1 MFRTNFILLFILLC
15 PLFAV
20 GQGETSNWY
29 FGNGAGI
36 TFNNDGSVDTVTDGQ
51 LDTFEGCATIS
62 DSFGGLLFYTDGI
75 VVYNQDHAVMENGNG
90 LFGDPSSTQSALIVP
105 KPGNPDVFYIFTVD
119 TSVAQNDPDRGL
131 NYSTV
136 DISLNDGKGSVIQK
150 NIPLLADCS
159 EKIAAI
165 VKDCS
170 DQSIWILTLASIR
183 GTSPTFNTFHAFEVN
198 TTGVVFPSVK
208 STFDDLAIEDG
219 RGYLKLTPDGTKLV
233 SANASFGLYI
243 YDFDTT
249 TGTASNQQQITISAN
264 EKSAYGVEFSPSSQ
278 YLYTHNSNDIQAA
291 SGHRS
296 SLLQYDLLA
305 PDISASEEILDNRS
319 IYRGALQ
326 LGANGKIYRTVA
338 NSYFEGTPFLSVIN
352 DPDQK
357 GMAANYEHNA
367 ISLNGKNATQGLP
380 PFIQSFFNKEG
391 LLKNNDGTTSSSLT
405 LCSGENFTLEAEN
418 ILGAIYSWE
427 KDNIPITNSGNL
439 LQITSALSTDSGKYR
454 LTITPS
460 DPSECPI
467 IGEALIKVVP
477 LPEANDFELQQ
488 CDVDTSDSTDGITL
502 IDLEQASYN
511 KDYKLT
517 FYESAQD
524 RDDDKSIINPEKYTN
539 TQAFIQIIFYKATNT
554 SGCEDFGEIT
564 LIINPTVIEL
574 SAFSPVMVCD
584 ENPDDGVLESTFNL
598 ETIRD
603 NNYPDIDV
611 AFYKNLEDV
620 ALEENP
626 LSGNFKTTN
635 TTLYVR
641 IENANQCQAVEELE
655 LIVNPLPHI
664 ILEDTYQVCTDVE
677 ELLIFEPSGFDSYKW
692 YNINNGQMIGN
703 TEQVSINTGGDY
715 RLEVGIAYTN
725 NEQIIVCTSIHDFVV
740 TVSNRAQFQ
749 EIDINDLSDRNS
761 LEVIVSGDGNYEYSL
776 DGFTYNDTALFENVT
791 PGFYT
796 VFVRDKKGCGISE
809 EEIAVIG
816 FPKFFTPNGDGSN
829 DYWQI
834 IGAGRDLVS
843 GDITI
848 YDRYGTLVKQISAN
862 DIGWD
867 GTFNNGKKLPA
878 SDYWFSINLSN
889 KKQFKGHF
897 ALKR

>member
-1 MFRTNFILLFILLC
+1 MLRINFILLFILLC
-15 PLFAV
+15 PLLAV
-20 GQGETSNWY
+20 SQGETSNWY

-36 TFNNDGSVDTVTDGQ
+36 TFNNDGSVNAVTDGQ

-75 VVYNQDHAVMENGNG
+75 VVYNQDHVVMENGNG

-119 TSVAQNDPDRGL
+119 TSVFENDPDRGL
-131 NYSTV
+131 NYSVV
-136 DISLNDGKGSVIQK
+136 DISLNEGKGSVVQK
-150 NIPLLADCS
+150 NIQLLADCS

-170 DQSIWILTLASIR
+170 DQSIWILTLASV
-183 GTSPTFNTFHAFEVN
+183 GGALPTFNTFHAYEVN
-198 TTGVVFPSVK
+198 TTGVVLPSVK
-208 STFDDLAIEDG
+208 TTFDNLAIEDP

-243 YDFDTT
+243 YDFDAA
-249 TGTASNQQQITISAN
+249 TGIASNQQKITISAN

-278 YLYTHNSNDIQAA
+278 YLYTHTSNDIQAA
-291 SGHRS
+291 SGHTS

-305 PDISASEEILDNRS
+305 PDISASEEVLDNRS

-326 LGANGKIYRTVA
+326 LGENGKIYRTIA
-338 NSYFEGTPFLSVIN
+338 NNYFEGTAFLGVIQN
-352 DPDQK
+352 PDQK
-357 GMAANYEHNA
+357 GIAANYEHNA
-367 ISLNGKNATQGLP
+367 VSLNGKNATQGLP

-405 LCSGENFTLEAEN
+405 LCNGENFTLEVEN
-418 ILGAIYSWE
+418 IPGASYLWE
-427 KDNIPITNSGNL
+427 KDDMPITNSGNIL
-439 LQITSALSTDSGKYR
+439 EITSAQSSDSGKYR
-454 LTITPS
+454 LTITLS

-467 IGEALIKVVP
+467 IGEALIEVVP

-488 CDVDTSDSTDGITL
+488 CDVDISDSTDGITL
-502 IDLEQASYN
+502 IDLEQASN
-511 KDYKLT
+511 NEDYKLT
-517 FYESAQD
+517 FYESTQD
-524 RDDDKSIINPEKYTN
+524 RDDDNAIINPENYTN
-539 TQAFIQIIFYKATNT
+539 IQAFSQTIFYRVVN
-554 SGCEDFGEIT
+554 SLGCEDFGEIT
-564 LIINPTVIEL
+564 LRINPTVIEV
-574 SAFSPVMVCD
+574 SALSPVMICD
-584 ENPDDGVLESTFNL
+584 ENPVDGVLESTFNL

-620 ALEENP
+620 SLEENP
-626 LSGNFKTTN
+626 LSDNFKTTN
-635 TTLYVR
+635 TTLYIR
-641 IENANQCQAVEELE
+641 IENANQCQAVEQLE
-655 LIVNPLPHI
+655 LIVNPLPNI
-664 ILEDTYQVCTDVE
+664 ILEDTYQVCTDGE
-677 ELLIFEPSGFDSYKW
+677 ELLIFEPSGFDSYTW
-692 YNINNGQMIGN
+692 YNINNGQVIGN

-725 NEQIIVCTSIHDFVV
+725 NGQTIQCTSIHDFVV

-749 EIDINDLSDRNS
+749 EININDLSDRNS
-761 LEVIVSGDGNYEYSL
+761 VEVIVSGDGNYEYSL
-776 DGFTYNDTALFENVT
+776 DGFTYNDNALFENVA

-796 VFVRDKKGCGISE
+796 VFVQDKKGCGISE
-809 EEIAVIG
+809 EEIAVVG
-816 FPKFFTPNGDGSN
+816 FPRFFTPNGDGNN

-834 IGAGRDLVS
+834 IGAGRDLIS
-843 GDITI
+843 GNITI
-848 YDRYGTLVKQISAN
+848 YDRYGALVQQISAN

-867 GTFNNGKKLPA
+867 GTINGKLLPS